1 MVWMKYLLL
10 LVRYTPYVKRILL
23 ESEVTLQLQRF
34 FSRSLCLY
42 PEARMRSIFISRLDD
57 DIKEAYDKG
66 VLELEQNWRC
76 GTAFTF

>member
-1 MVWMKYLLL
+1 MIRMKYLLL

-23 ESEVTLQLQRF
+23 ESEVSLQLQRF
-34 FSRSLCLY
+34 FSRSLSFY
-42 PEARMRSIFISRLDD
+42 PEVRMRSVFISRLDD
-57 DIKEAYDKG
+57 GIKEAYDQG